1 MPALGDEFRAAREAR
16 HLSLNDVSEQLHIR
30 AVYLDAIEHDDSSF
44 AAPVYVRGFIRT
56 YARFLGLDSETA
68 VASFNAASGP
78 ATPKPHEPVA
88 ASPLRS
94 GRRPTPWLWVAA
106 LAAAVLMGF
115 VGYKYVE
122 LQQKDAGA
130 SVAVA
135 GVAPSSSPPKRVAA
149 APVPHHPR
157 RNPALVLKRTLQ
169 VRVTADSWM
178 AVKVDGVAV
187 LEGIVKAGTL
197 KAFHGKSVDVR
208 AGNAGGVDLTLNGK
222 DLGLM
227 GKPGDVVE
235 RTVTLAEQ

>member
-16 HLSLNDVSEQLHIR
+16 HLSLTDVSEQLHIR
-30 AVYLDAIEHDDSSF
+30 AVYLDAIEHNDWSF

-56 YARFLGLDSETA
+56 YARFIGLDSETA

-130 SVAVA
+130 PVVVA
-135 GVAPSSSPPKRVAA
+135 GVAPSSRPAARVAA
-149 APVPHHPR
+149 APVPHPR
-157 RNPALVLKRTLQ
+157 PNPALVPKRTLQ